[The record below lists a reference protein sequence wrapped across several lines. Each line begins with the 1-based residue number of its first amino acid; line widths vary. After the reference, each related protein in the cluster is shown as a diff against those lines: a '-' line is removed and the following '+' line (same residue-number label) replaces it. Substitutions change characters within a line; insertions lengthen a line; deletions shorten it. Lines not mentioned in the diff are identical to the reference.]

1 MTAKEYLEKAYRLN
15 QVIDIKLEEVSALR
29 SLATRVTTAF
39 GEDKIKTS
47 KKKSPMEDVLVRLMD
62 LENEVNIDIDRLIS
76 FKKEIIKTINQV
88 DDYNLKLVLVMRYI
102 NHKSWEDIADDLL
115 YDVRTIYRF
124 HKQGLKEIEKILN
137 LSVNITKC
145 Q

>member
-29 SLATRVTTAF
+29 SLTTRVTTAF

-47 KKKSPMEDVLVRLMD
+47 KKRSPMEDVLVRLMD

-76 FKKEIIKTINQV
+76 LKKEIIETITQV
-88 DDYNLKLVLVMRYI
+88 DDYNLRLDLALRYI
-102 NHKSWEDIADDLL
+102 NQKS
-115 YDVRTIYRF
+115 
-124 HKQGLKEIEKILN
+124 
-137 LSVNITKC
+137 
-145 Q
+145 

>member
-47 KKKSPMEDVLVRLMD
+47 KKRSPMEDVLVRLMD
-62 LENEVNIDIDRLIS
+62 LENEVNTDIDRLIS
-76 FKKEIIKTINQV
+76 FKKEIIETINQV
-88 DDYNLKLVLVMRYI
+88 DDYTLRLVLAMRYI

>member
-29 SLATRVTTAF
+29 SLTTRVTTAF

-47 KKKSPMEDVLVRLMD
+47 KKRSPMEDVLVRLMD

-76 FKKEIIKTINQV
+76 LKKEIIETINQV
-88 DDYNLKLVLVMRYI
+88 DDYTLRLVLAMRYI

>member
-29 SLATRVTTAF
+29 SLTTRVTTAF

-47 KKKSPMEDVLVRLMD
+47 KKRSPMEDVLVRLMD

-76 FKKEIIKTINQV
+76 LKKEIIETINQV
-88 DDYNLKLVLVMRYI
+88 DDYTLRLVLAMRYI

-137 LSVNITKC
+137 LSVNLTKC